1 MLRNSVRL
9 ITIGDIEIGVHYS
22 WLLVFFLVAWTL
34 AVGFFPFQL
43 PGLSAGIYW
52 IMGFVASLL
61 LFVSVLI
68 HELAHS
74 FTAEAR
80 GLRVSSITL
89 FIFGGVSNISGEPRT
104 ARDELL
110 ISIVGPISSLIL
122 GGLFWILWAALGA
135 GMGAVEGVLIYL
147 ATINILLAIFNLI
160 PGFPLD
166 GGRVLRA
173 IVWWSTNSFQ
183 RATQVAVISGH
194 VVAFLFIIGGLLLAF
209 SGAFLSGIW
218 LILIGW
224 FLNGAADAAG
234 RQTRET
240 EWFRGVTVRQ
250 VMNPQP
256 VTVDPDENLSELV
269 FEHVLLRGVRALPV
283 VEDGEL
289 LGMVTLSDVR
299 GVDRDRWDV
308 TTVRSIMARPDQL
321 QTVSP
326 QQELTDAI
334 RLLAEYDINQL
345 PVVDEGKL
353 VGLLSRSNVIR
364 FLQIKEELGLAAGEE
379 EQRRAA

>member
-1 MLRNSVRL
+1 MLRNSIRL

-22 WLLVFFLVAWTL
+22 WLLIFLLVAWTL
-34 AVGFFPFQL
+34 AIGFFPFQF
-43 PGLSAGIYW
+43 PGLSSGIYW
-52 IMGFVASLL
+52 IMGFVASFL

-74 FTAEAR
+74 FMAESR

-89 FIFGGVSNISGEPRT
+89 FIFGGVSNINSEPNT

-110 ISIVGPISSLIL
+110 ISIVGPVSSLIL
-122 GGLFWILWAALGA
+122 GALFFALWVAIGSGA
-135 GMGAVEGVLIYL
+135 GAVEGVLVYL
-147 ATINILLAIFNLI
+147 ASINVLLAVFNLI

-173 IVWWSTNSFQ
+173 IVWWATNSFQ
-183 RATQVAVISGH
+183 RATQVAVASGH
-194 VVAFLFIIGGLLLAF
+194 VVAFIFILGGLFLTF
-209 SGAFLSGIW
+209 SGAIFSGIW

-224 FLNGAADAAG
+224 FLNGAAEAAG

-240 EWFRGVTVRQ
+240 EWFRGVTVRR

-256 VTVDPDENLSELV
+256 VTVEPDENLSELV
-269 FEHVLLRGVRALPV
+269 FEYALRRGVRALPV
-283 VEDGEL
+283 VENGEL
-289 LGMVTLSDVR
+289 VGMVTLDDVR
-299 GVDRDRWDV
+299 GVDRDRWGATDV
-308 TTVRSIMARPDQL
+308 RAVMTGLDRL
-321 QTVSP
+321 QTVTPRQDLS
-326 QQELTDAI
+326 DAL

-345 PVVDEGKL
+345 PVVEDGKL

-364 FLQIKEELGLAAGEE
+364 FLQIKDELGLATGEE

>member
-104 ARDELL
+104 AKDELL

-122 GGLFWILWAALGA
+122 GGLFWVLWVALGA

-209 SGAFLSGIW
+209 SGALLSGIW

>member
-1 MLRNSVRL
+1 
-9 ITIGDIEIGVHYS
+9 
-22 WLLVFFLVAWTL
+22 
-34 AVGFFPFQL
+34 
-43 PGLSAGIYW
+43 
-52 IMGFVASLL
+52 
-61 LFVSVLI
+61 
-68 HELAHS
+68 
-74 FTAEAR
+74 
-80 GLRVSSITL
+80 
-89 FIFGGVSNISGEPRT
+89 
-104 ARDELL
+104 
-110 ISIVGPISSLIL
+110 
-122 GGLFWILWAALGA
+122 
-135 GMGAVEGVLIYL
+135 
-147 ATINILLAIFNLI
+147 
-160 PGFPLD
+160 
-166 GGRVLRA
+166 
-173 IVWWSTNSFQ
+173 
-183 RATQVAVISGH
+183 
-194 VVAFLFIIGGLLLAF
+194 
-209 SGAFLSGIW
+209 
-218 LILIGW
+218 
-224 FLNGAADAAG
+224 
-234 RQTRET
+234 
-240 EWFRGVTVRQ
+240 
-250 VMNPQP
+250 MNPQP